1 MYINTTTLTQ
11 HSEADIR
18 AANPN
23 TSFPVPFVAPEVY
36 AYVFPAP
43 AQYDPATQYAVETTP
58 VLTAKGHYEQAWIV
72 TDKTAEVIAAEA
84 AAAAQ
89 AFQTSVV
96 TATQAR
102 LDTFAR
108 TRNYDGILSACT
120 YATSA
125 IPKFAGEGQY
135 AVNARDSTWAT
146 LYTLMG
152 EVQLGSRTMPTT
164 VDEVMALLPELVWP
178 V

>member
-1 MYINTTTLTQ
+1 MTYTVCYW
-11 HSEADIR
+11 D
-18 AANPN
+18 
-23 TSFPVPFVAPEVY
+23 
-36 AYVFPAP
+36 
-43 AQYDPATQYAVETTP
+43 DATQSQQERDCTP
-58 VLTAKGHYEQAWIV
+58 
-72 TDKTAEVIAAEA
+72 AEIAEIEARKAESVA
-84 AAAAQ
+84 QAAQ
-89 AFQTSVV
+89 AFQTAVV

-102 LDTFAR
+102 LDAFAH

-135 AVNARDSTWAT
+135 AVNARDNTWST

-152 EVQLGSRTMPTT
+152 EVQAGTRTMPTT